1 MLAEI
6 GDTGLGYGDAV
17 GDGGADS
24 RTWHHRGSPD
34 PLRRLTS
41 ASTSHPRSQPSSS
54 AGRQRTRFS
63 TTPVEAAVAELF
75 EGRAAQFAG
84 PPPQAR
90 RGPMPSQPVLVNH
103 GVVGPGRLGTARS
116 GRPRSAGEQP
126 PKLVEHPQVRRQIG
140 QVAVGSVRL
149 AGQHG
154 MQPEPPCTPSRRVAR
169 HGVGASGKAVIDDG
183 HGDFSPP
190 TSRWLRYP
198 PPSTSISSPGGHHA
212 ERPAHLHWQ
221 PANLQRC
228 GGGGRRRANRR
239 HLRALLAQYRSE
251 SRYLCQG
258 GCAQRGG
265 RGRVCTGS
273 RPARA
278 DHQMRSGIASA
289 QRRLE
294 ARQRRIVQPGQ
305 VENQAEAM
313 SVGKIG

>member
-1 MLAEI
+1 MARSRQPRP
-6 GDTGLGYGDAV
+6 GQAAHLGIYEQSEEPALEFGRKAANAIFD
-17 GDGGADS
+17 D
-24 RTWHHRGSPD
+24 
-34 PLRRLTS
+34 
-41 ASTSHPRSQPSSS
+41 
-54 AGRQRTRFS
+54 AGRS
-63 TTPVEAAVAELF
+63 GS
-75 EGRAAQFAG
+75 GRAARGPRGTVRRAATAGAPRSNAQSAG
-84 PPPQAR
+84 PGESRGGRTRPPWHC
-90 RGPMPSQPVLVNH
+90 S
-103 GVVGPGRLGTARS
+103 VGPTALSRESSRRSWSSILRSDARS
-116 GRPRSAGEQP
+116 
-126 PKLVEHPQVRRQIG
+126 G

-154 MQPEPPCTPSRRVAR
+154 RQPEPPCTPSRRVVR
-169 HGVGASGKAVIDDG
+169 HGVGASGKAVIDDS

-198 PPSTSISSPGGHHA
+198 PQSTSISSPGGHHA

-221 PANLQRC
+221 PANLQQC
-228 GGGGRRRANRR
+228 GAGGRRRANRR

-251 SRYLCQG
+251 SRYPCQG

-273 RPARA
+273 SPARA

-305 VENQAEAM
+305 VENQADAM